1 MCRFGT
7 VHRIPQKSPVFNP
20 SANENFYEIGLQE
33 CTHSCLEEDKM
44 AFCVNCGEKIS
55 DEAKFCSKCGT
66 AVAKTDENNQN
77 QLRLSLEG
85 ESQECPNCGEI
96 ISSFESKCRACGFE
110 LQNLQTSDAVQELAD
125 TIANIE
131 AARGLKKDST
141 ATAFLKRFNLVK
153 EEEINATDK
162 SIANVIRSYI
172 IPNTKEDAFEFMTLA
187 AANIDIH
194 VLRKSA
200 NTPEEKSRKY
210 ITEAWKA
217 KFDQVYQKAKI
228 VFGDNPD
235 FYKIE
240 SIYFEKENEIR
251 AIEEKELKERRKSWI
266 LLIAMAAVPL
276 LLLCLGGIFSFLG
289 RTSTPNGIHPP
300 ISASEIKGKNC
311 EAVVRQFRSA
321 GFTNV
326 STERIE
332 DLITGWLTKDGE
344 IEQIAIEGE
353 TDFKKWDSFRA
364 DAKVV
369 VSYHTFSR
377 GKTTTYESSGSSQ
390 AGAKTDANNSKT
402 GLPNNDV
409 QTDKSVSYST
419 NDRETAKNGNSGVFA
434 YKNIGGTYDIY
445 WIIDFDE
452 GYVYYFTD
460 GNGGASCHR
469 LKIDSGDLN
478 SVLIITYHDG
488 DDVWSYGLHF
498 NWKNQPDTLILQDN
512 NGFETKFMTTDLSK
526 ALEIRDSK
534 TIIDY

>member
-1 MCRFGT
+1 
-7 VHRIPQKSPVFNP
+7 
-20 SANENFYEIGLQE
+20 
-33 CTHSCLEEDKM
+33 M
-44 AFCVNCGEKIS
+44 AFCVNCGEKLQIEQNSALTVVLLLQKPMRTIKIS
-55 DEAKFCSKCGT
+55 HSVCWKMKPRSVLT
-66 AVAKTDENNQN
+66 
-77 QLRLSLEG
+77 
-85 ESQECPNCGEI
+85 GEI
-96 ISSFESKCRACGFE
+96 ISSYEDECPACGFE
-110 LQNLQTSDAVQELAD
+110 SQNQQPPAIVQE
-125 TIANIE
+125 
-131 AARGLKKDST
+131 
-141 ATAFLKRFNLVK
+141 F
-153 EEEINATDK
+153 
-162 SIANVIRSYI
+162 
-172 IPNTKEDAFEFMTLA
+172 
-187 AANIDIH
+187 
-194 VLRKSA
+194 
-200 NTPEEKSRKY
+200 TP
-210 ITEAWKA
+210 
-217 KFDQVYQKAKI
+217 
-228 VFGDNPD
+228 
-235 FYKIE
+235 
-240 SIYFEKENEIR
+240 IYVENEPTIWEILEDHIR
-251 AIEEKELKERRKSWI
+251 GRH
-266 LLIAMAAVPL
+266 LLIAIPVL
-276 LLLCLGGIFSFLG
+276 LLFIGGMLAGMFAS
-289 RTSTPNGIHPP
+289 SVPSGIHPP
-300 ISASEIKGKNC
+300 ISASETDGKNY
-311 EAVVRQFRSA
+311 AVVVRQFKDA

-326 STERIE
+326 GTEKIE

-377 GKTTTYESSGSSQ
+377 GKTTTYESSGSNQ
-390 AGAKTDANNSKT
+390 AGAKTDAYNSKT

-460 GNGGASCHR
+460 GNGDASCHR

-512 NGFETKFMTTDLSK
+512 NGFETKFVTTNLSK